1 MIVTAIKIVLLIAFV
16 ILIALA
22 IGLVVMAGVAQ
33 SHDVVRIP
41 VPQSTFVA
49 GTEPKSIYSDA
60 YVAPMEYST
69 FRDIDRV
76 AQLAFHRGTKEVH
89 RDEREVAY
97 EGTMLGLSYTISYIL
112 MKDSSPQTLTVAT
125 TVRIVEP
132 KKGKYCWMV
141 AKHVH
146 RHLLPYLLD
155 RMVITAP
162 D

>member
-1 MIVTAIKIVLLIAFV
+1 MIITAIKIVLLGATLV
-16 ILIALA
+16 LIALV

-49 GTEPKSIYSDA
+49 GTEAQSIYSDA
-60 YVAPMEYST
+60 YVGPMEYST

-76 AQLAFHRGTKEVH
+76 SQQAFHRGDKEVY

-97 EGTMLGLSYTISYIL
+97 EGSALGLSYTISYIL
-112 MKDSSPQTLTVAT
+112 MKDASPQTLTVAT
-125 TVRIVEP
+125 TVRVVEP
-132 KKGKYCWMV
+132 RKGKYCWMV

-146 RHLLPYLLD
+146 RRLLPYLLD
-155 RMVITAP
+155 RMIIMAP